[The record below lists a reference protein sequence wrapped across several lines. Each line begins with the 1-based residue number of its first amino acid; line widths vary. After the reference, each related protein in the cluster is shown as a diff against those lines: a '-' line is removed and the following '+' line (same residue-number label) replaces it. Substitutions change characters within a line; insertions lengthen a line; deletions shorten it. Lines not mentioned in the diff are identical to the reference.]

1 MCLAKIGL
9 MVALYQAYVENQGQW
24 LCTTTQGIQGKRNF
38 EFLSNGSRVIG
49 PNIKRPQ
56 GGAIAALS
64 GKCGAEVHCWHPRN
78 VCAQFRSDRTSGTGD
93 KLFTDKVKH
102 RQLILQT
109 LEANLSQ
116 SGWNMQD
123 WTHAC

>member
-1 MCLAKIGL
+1 M
-9 MVALYQAYVENQGQW
+9 N
-24 LCTTTQGIQGKRNF
+24 
-38 EFLSNGSRVIG
+38 EFIKVIG
-49 PNIKRPQ
+49 PNVKRPH
-56 GGAIAALS
+56 GGAIPALS
-64 GKCGAEVHCWHPRN
+64 RKFEAEVHCWHPRS

-93 KLFTDKVKH
+93 KLKN